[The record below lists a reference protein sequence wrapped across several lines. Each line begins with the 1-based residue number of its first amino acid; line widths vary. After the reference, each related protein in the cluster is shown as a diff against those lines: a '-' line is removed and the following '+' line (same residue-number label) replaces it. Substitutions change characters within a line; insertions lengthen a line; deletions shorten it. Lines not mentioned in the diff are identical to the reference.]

1 VSGAHGGQGE
11 DAYASAGVDYAVL
24 DAGKRLAID
33 SALATSSLL
42 AARGG
47 RALDDSR
54 GEPAFVFEFAGLT
67 LALVL
72 EGLGTKSVLA
82 RLVAERQGVN
92 HFRAVAVDAVAAI
105 VNDLCCVG
113 ARPLVLNAYFATG
126 APEWFAHED
135 WHAELIAG
143 WAAACK
149 DAGCVWGGGESPT
162 LPGLVAAEDIELA
175 GSAVGSLP
183 AGRAPVLGQDLAP
196 GDEVVLVASS
206 GLHANGSSLARMVAR
221 ALPEGFATVL
231 PGGGGSADG
240 GGLAGGGDPAGG
252 RGPAGAGGLAGGADS
267 EGAGR
272 PPGAGRP
279 ADASDPSD
287 AGRGAQGGGLTF
299 GEALLAPSL
308 IYSPL
313 VEAVLDAGL
322 PVSYLSHVTGHGFLK
337 LMRPP
342 RALTYRITELLPV
355 PEVLAFLAARAGMS
369 ARTAYS
375 TLNMGCGFAVYCG
388 AGAGAAV
395 VDIAA
400 RLGFDAI
407 VGGYVEEGPRRV
419 LLDPLGIEFAGEEL
433 RLGPEGGSGR
443 SA

>member
-1 VSGAHGGQGE
+1 MSGHPAGRE

-47 RALDDSR
+47 RSLDDSR
-54 GEPAFVFEFAGLT
+54 GEPAFVFELAGQT

-72 EGLGTKSVLA
+72 EGLGTKSVIA
-82 RLVAERQGVN
+82 RLVAEQQGAN

-126 APEWFAHED
+126 TPEWFANDE

-143 WAAACK
+143 WAAACT
-149 DAGCVWGGGESPT
+149 DAGCVWGGGESPS
-162 LPGLVAAEDIELA
+162 LPGLVAAKDIELA
-175 GSAVGSLP
+175 GSAVGALP
-183 AGRAPVLGQDLAP
+183 AGRAPLLGQDLAP
-196 GDEVVLVASS
+196 GDEIVLVASA

-221 ALPEGFATVL
+221 ELPKGFATVL
-231 PGGGGSADG
+231 PGSGGH
-240 GGLAGGGDPAGG
+240 
-252 RGPAGAGGLAGGADS
+252 
-267 EGAGR
+267 
-272 PPGAGRP
+272 
-279 ADASDPSD
+279 
-287 AGRGAQGGGLTF
+287 TF

-322 PVSYLSHVTGHGFLK
+322 PVTYLSHITGHGFLK
-337 LMRPP
+337 LMRPA
-342 RALTYRITELLPV
+342 RELTYRITELLPV
-355 PEVLAFLAARAGMS
+355 PEVLAFLAREAGMS
-369 ARTAYS
+369 ERAAYS
-375 TLNMGCGFAVYCG
+375 TLNMGCGFAVYCT

-395 VDIAA
+395 VDTAR
-400 RLGFDAI
+400 RLGLEAV

-419 LLDPLGIEFAGEEL
+419 LLAPLDIEFAGEEL
-433 RLGPEGGSGR
+433 RLGPDAGPGR
-443 SA
+443 SV

>member
-1 VSGAHGGQGE
+1 VSGANGGEGE

-33 SALATSSLL
+33 SALATSALL

-54 GEPAFVFEFAGLT
+54 GEPAFVFELAGQT

-72 EGLGTKSVLA
+72 EGLGTKSVIA
-82 RLVAERQGVN
+82 RMVAEQQGAN

-126 APEWFAHED
+126 TPEWFAHHE

-143 WAAACK
+143 WAAACTE
-149 DAGCVWGGGESPT
+149 AGCVWGGGESPS
-162 LPGLVAAEDIELA
+162 LPGLVAPQDIELA

-196 GDEVVLVASS
+196 GDELVLVASA

-221 ALPEGFATVL
+221 ELPQGFATPL
-231 PGGGGSADG
+231 PGGGMTS
-240 GGLAGGGDPAGG
+240 G
-252 RGPAGAGGLAGGADS
+252 REAGAGG
-267 EGAGR
+267 
-272 PPGAGRP
+272 
-279 ADASDPSD
+279 
-287 AGRGAQGGGLTF
+287 TF

-322 PVSYLSHVTGHGFLK
+322 PITYLSHITGHGFLK
-337 LMRPP
+337 LMRPA

-355 PEVLAFLAARAGMS
+355 PEVLAFLAQRAGMS
-369 ARTAYS
+369 ERAAYS
-375 TLNMGCGFAVYCG
+375 TLNMGCGFAIYCA
-388 AGAGAAV
+388 AGSGEQV
-395 VDIAA
+395 VEIA
-400 RLGFDAI
+400 RGLGLETI
-407 VGGYVEEGPRRV
+407 VGGRVEEGPRRV
-419 LLDPLGIEFAGEEL
+419 LLDPLGVEYADEEL
-433 RLGPEGGSGR
+433 RLGPDIPIAG
-443 SA
+443 

>member
-1 VSGAHGGQGE
+1 VSGANGGEGA

-33 SALATSSLL
+33 SALATSALL

-54 GEPAFVFEFAGLT
+54 GEPAFVFELAGQT

-72 EGLGTKSVLA
+72 EGLGTKSVIA
-82 RLVAERQGVN
+82 RMVAEQQGTN

-126 APEWFAHED
+126 TPEWFAHHD

-143 WAAACK
+143 WTAACTE
-149 DAGCVWGGGESPT
+149 AGCVWGGGESPS

-196 GDEVVLVASS
+196 GDEIVLVASA

-221 ALPEGFATVL
+221 ELPHGFATPL
-231 PGGGGSADG
+231 PGGGTSGGEAADG
-240 GGLAGGGDPAGG
+240 T
-252 RGPAGAGGLAGGADS
+252 
-267 EGAGR
+267 
-272 PPGAGRP
+272 
-279 ADASDPSD
+279 
-287 AGRGAQGGGLTF
+287 TF
-299 GEALLAPSL
+299 GDALLAPSL

-322 PVSYLSHVTGHGFLK
+322 PITYLSHITGHGFLK
-337 LMRPP
+337 LMRPA

-355 PEVLAFLAARAGMS
+355 PEVLAFLAQHAGMS
-369 ARTAYS
+369 ERAAYS
-375 TLNMGCGFAVYCG
+375 TLNMGCGFAIYCA
-388 AGAGAAV
+388 AGSGEQV
-395 VDIAA
+395 VEIA
-400 RLGFDAI
+400 RGLGLETI
-407 VGGYVEEGPRRV
+407 VGGRVEEGPRRV
-419 LLDPLGIEFAGEEL
+419 LLDPLGVEYADEEL
-433 RLGPEGGSGR
+433 RLGPDIPIAG
-443 SA
+443 

>member
-1 VSGAHGGQGE
+1 VSGGVGEGEGE

-42 AARGG
+42 TARGG

-54 GEPAFVFEFAGLT
+54 GEPAFVFELAGQT

-72 EGLGTKSVLA
+72 EGLGTKSVIARMLA
-82 RLVAERQGVN
+82 EQQGAN

-126 APEWFAHED
+126 TPEWFAHEQ

-143 WAAACK
+143 WAAACTE
-149 DAGCVWGGGESPT
+149 AGCVWGGGESPS

-183 AGRAPVLGQDLAP
+183 AGRSAILGQDLAA
-196 GDEVVLVASS
+196 GDEIVLVASA

-221 ALPEGFATVL
+221 ELPEGFATVL
-231 PGGGGSADG
+231 PGGGASGGGAGGETG
-240 GGLAGGGDPAGG
+240 GGLSGDV
-252 RGPAGAGGLAGGADS
+252 
-267 EGAGR
+267 
-272 PPGAGRP
+272 
-279 ADASDPSD
+279 SD
-287 AGRGAQGGGLTF
+287 AGSSGGRPSGGGAQGGGVTF

-308 IYSPL
+308 LYSPL
-313 VEAVLDAGL
+313 VEALLDAAL
-322 PVSYLSHVTGHGFLK
+322 PVTYLSHITGHGFLK
-337 LMRPP
+337 LMRPA
-342 RALTYRITELLPV
+342 RELTYRITELLPV

-369 ARTAYS
+369 VRAAYS
-375 TLNMGCGFAVYCG
+375 TLNMGAGFAVYCA
-388 AGAGAAV
+388 AGSGAAV
-395 VDIAA
+395 VDVA
-400 RLGFDAI
+400 RGLGLDAL

-419 LLDPLGIEFAGEEL
+419 LLAPLDIEFAGEEL
-433 RLGPEGGSGR
+433 RLGPESGPGR
-443 SA
+443 GV

>member
-1 VSGAHGGQGE
+1 MSGSSEGRD
-11 DAYASAGVDYAVL
+11 DAYASAGIDYAVL

-54 GEPAFVFEFAGLT
+54 GEPAFVFEFAGHT

-72 EGLGTKSVLA
+72 EGLGTKSVIA
-82 RLVAERQGVN
+82 RMVAEQQGAN

-126 APEWFAHED
+126 TPDWFAHED

-143 WAAACK
+143 WAAACTE
-149 DAGCVWGGGESPT
+149 AGCVWGGGESPS

-175 GSAVGSLP
+175 GAAVGALP
-183 AGRAPVLGQDLAP
+183 AARAPVLGQELAA
-196 GDEVVLVASS
+196 GDEIVLVASA

-221 ALPEGFATVL
+221 ELPEGFATAL
-231 PGGGGSADG
+231 PGG
-240 GGLAGGGDPAGG
+240 
-252 RGPAGAGGLAGGADS
+252 
-267 EGAGR
+267 E
-272 PPGAGRP
+272 
-279 ADASDPSD
+279 
-287 AGRGAQGGGLTF
+287 TF
-299 GEALLAPSL
+299 GGALLAPSL

-322 PVSYLSHVTGHGFLK
+322 PVTYLSHITGHGFLK
-337 LMRPP
+337 LMRPA
-342 RALTYRITELLPV
+342 RELTYRITELLPA
-355 PEVLAFLAARAGMS
+355 PEVLSFLAHHADMSERA
-369 ARTAYS
+369 AYS
-375 TLNMGCGFAVYCG
+375 TLNMGCGFAVYCA
-388 AGAGAAV
+388 AGAGHAV
-395 VDIAA
+395 VDIA
-400 RLGFDAI
+400 RGLGLEAV

-419 LLDPLGIEFAGEEL
+419 LLAPLDIEFAGEEL
-433 RLGPEGGSGR
+433 RLGPDAGPSRGV
-443 SA
+443 